1 MVSNQKKNRSGGRLN
16 SAIFSVAAVA
26 LTGVIWILGWLPPM
40 ERTTGDLLVR
50 ASTSGDASEVPVVA
64 ILIDDKAVERYGPLP
79 WSRDRIAKIVVSVA
93 ASGASGI
100 ALDLILAEATDSEAD
115 QALAEALVRV
125 PVAIAAAFDRD
136 GAWLLPC
143 EALGGASDA
152 AHAYGEVG
160 PDGVVRTISATKQGH
175 GLSLPA
181 LSLAAARFLKPELA
195 IEPGA
200 ELRPEFQPAPQ
211 HIPYLSAASVLDG
224 SYDPKEIAGRV
235 VFVGISATGASDQFV
250 VPTGP
255 RHAPVPGVLAHA
267 SATLSI
273 AQDRLLRIPNPW
285 WSLASALLL
294 AIGIQLIRD
303 RRGAFDLA
311 AFATV
316 SVGLVLLAMAA
327 VRFSLLLIPVTSL
340 LTVAVVSALLRET
353 AESRSAWRESGH
365 LLKAVLEH
373 VGAKPSTVP
382 RTAAGRLDALRRL
395 QDRVLE
401 EDATRRTLLADMD
414 EGVVL
419 WDVNGEI
426 VLANPA
432 AERLWGGAPELSELT
447 QSSDATEPLVLTR
460 GPRHLAVGLT
470 DLGSGHLAILR
481 DISAERTLEKR
492 RQEMQR
498 LVSHELKTPLA
509 SIAGFGENL
518 ERYELSADEQRRV
531 ASLIRG
537 EAQRLQEMVTV
548 FLDLEQLGGG
558 HWDGAIEAV
567 DLGRL
572 VATRLEV
579 LDAAAGARQI
589 TIKPSIGDGCRVQAV
604 PALLDRV
611 VDNLVGNAV
620 KYTLSG
626 DTIEVDVSRSSN
638 QVHLV
643 VRDHGPGI
651 PEDGLAR
658 VFDRFYRVPG
668 TEVVGAGLGLAL
680 VREVVDWHGGCI
692 TIESE
697 IGVGSAFTVSLPAI
711 EEV

>member
-1 MVSNQKKNRSGGRLN
+1 MSENHRQNRSGNLTN
-16 SAIFSVAAVA
+16 SAILAVFAVA
-26 LTGVIWILGWLPPM
+26 VTGAAWVLGWLPPM
-40 ERTTGDLLVR
+40 ERAATDLLLR
-50 ASTSGDASEVPVVA
+50 ASTSNKDSEAQVVA
-64 ILIDDKAVERYGPLP
+64 ILIDDEAVQRFGPLP
-79 WSRDRIAKIVVSVA
+79 WSRAQLAELVVASS
-93 ASGASGI
+93 ASGARGI
-100 ALDLILAEATDSEAD
+100 AIDLILTESTDPEAD
-115 QALAEALVRV
+115 RALAEALAGV
-125 PVAIAAAFDRD
+125 PVAIAAAFDRN
-136 GAWLLPC
+136 GSWLLPN
-143 EALGGASDA
+143 ESLGGASIA

-181 LSLAAARFLKPELA
+181 LSLAAARFLRPEVA

-200 ELRPEFQPAPQ
+200 ELRPEFRPAPQ
-211 HIPYLSAASVLDG
+211 HIPRLSAASALDG

-235 VFVGISATGASDQFV
+235 VFVGISATGAGDQFV

-267 SATLSI
+267 SATISI
-273 AQDRLLRIPNPW
+273 AQDRLVRVPGPW
-285 WSLASALLL
+285 WSLAAALLV
-294 AIGIQLIRD
+294 AFGIQLIRD

-311 AFATV
+311 AFAAV
-316 SVGLVLLAMAA
+316 AAGLILLAMVA

-340 LTVAVVSALLRET
+340 LTVAVISALLRET
-353 AESRSAWRESGH
+353 AESHSARRESGH

-373 VGAKPSTVP
+373 VGATPSTVP

-401 EDATRRTLLADMD
+401 EDATRRALLSDMD

-432 AERLWGGAPELSELT
+432 AERLWGGMPELIEIT
-447 QSSDATEPLVLTR
+447 QSSDTTDPLVLTR
-460 GPRHLAVGLT
+460 GSRHLAIGVT
-470 DLGSGHLAILR
+470 DLGRGHLAILR

-537 EAQRLQEMVTV
+537 EAHRLQEMVTV

-558 HWDGAIEAV
+558 HWDGATESV
-567 DLGRL
+567 DLGHQV
-572 VATRLEV
+572 VARLEV

-589 TIKPSIGDGCRVQAV
+589 TITPSIDDGCHVQAV

-620 KYTLSG
+620 KYTHSG
-626 DTIEVDVSRSSN
+626 DSIEVDVCRSAD

-651 PEDGLAR
+651 PKDGLLR

-668 TEVVGAGLGLAL
+668 TEVTGAGLGLAL
-680 VREVVDWHGGCI
+680 VKEVVDWHGGCI

-697 IGVGSAFTVSLPAI
+697 TGNGSAFTVSLPAI